1 MVPYVMCDNNNV
13 SNIRVVTEIFT
24 VYVYTYKLMH
34 ECVHK
39 YAF

>member
-13 SNIRVVTEIFT
+13 SNITVVTEIFT
-24 VYVYTYKLMH
+24 AYVCTYKLMH
-34 ECVHK
+34 ERVHI